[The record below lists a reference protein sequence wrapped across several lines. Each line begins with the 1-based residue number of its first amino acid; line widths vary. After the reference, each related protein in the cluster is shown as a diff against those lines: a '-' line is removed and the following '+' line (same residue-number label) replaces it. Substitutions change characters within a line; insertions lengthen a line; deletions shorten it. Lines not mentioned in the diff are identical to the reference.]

1 MMGEERAP
9 GGGSRVHIPEHKGEM
24 AWETQSLL
32 VWDLESEGVRLWR
45 RDSRRQAPG
54 LEPPY
59 GREFG
64 LHPVVHGEPLKHL
77 NRRLRSY
84 IVGSE

>member
-1 MMGEERAP
+1 MRD
-9 GGGSRVHIPEHKGEM
+9 SSVQTTEHKGEM

-32 VWDLESEGVRLWR
+32 VWETKGVRLWR
-45 RDSRRQAPG
+45 RDSSRRAVC

-64 LHPVVHGEPLKHL
+64 LHPVVHGEPLEHL
-77 NRRLRSY
+77 NRRVRSY
-84 IVGSE
+84 VVGSG